1 MTLDVP
7 QFALHVVGII
17 CHPSLVKSVTN
28 TIGQELWLDKI
39 CPNKITWDLLSVP
52 MGKIGGWKEYN
63 YIQYIQKE
71 DSSIK
76 HIYKFQA
83 PWCTLLLNIT
93 KPCPKQWLEA
103 QTIQPRRIPPVLASQ
118 AAKCKS
124 HATLLIGK
132 RLVAR
137 TLQRQ
142 SSAAPGG
149 GWWWWWLVQ
158 ERKQSTPV
166 WYLLHSSNI
175 SHLWKR
181 KLFPITFGGAKSC
194 RKKEGFS
201 VYQLVIAW
209 SSNPGEE
216 RTLHTTRSA
225 RW

>member
-1 MTLDVP
+1 MPSFPSKIGHKHYWTRTLIGQNMSKQD
-7 QFALHVVGII
+7 HMESII
-17 CHPSLVKSVTN
+17 CAYGENRGVKRVY
-28 TIGQELWLDKI
+28 
-39 CPNKITWDLLSVP
+39 
-52 MGKIGGWKEYN
+52 M
-63 YIQYIQKE
+63 QYIQKG

>member
-17 CHPSLVKSVTN
+17 WHPSLVKSVTN

-39 CPNKITWDLLSVP
+39 CPNKIILGSIICAYGENRGV
-52 MGKIGGWKEYN
+52 KRV
-63 YIQYIQKE
+63 YIQYIQKG

-103 QTIQPRRIPPVLASQ
+103 QTVQPRRRPVLASQ

-124 HATLLIGK
+124 HATLLIGR

-149 GWWWWWLVQ
+149 GWWWWWVGA
-158 ERKQSTPV
+158 RKEAVNTCVISTA
-166 WYLLHSSNI
+166 L
-175 SHLWKR
+175 K
-181 KLFPITFGGAKSC
+181 
-194 RKKEGFS
+194 
-201 VYQLVIAW
+201 
-209 SSNPGEE
+209 
-216 RTLHTTRSA
+216 
-225 RW
+225 